1 MRKKPYSKP
10 WPRKIPKLVN
20 YQSNMKK
27 KSKLAKRKY
36 LILKRRSPFYK
47 VLQKVGFKR
56 MVLLKRKIVTKKEI
70 SRNKIFYLTGCSM
83 GKPW

>member
-10 WPRKIPKLVN
+10 WPRKIPKLLN

-36 LILKRRSPFYK
+36 SILKERSQFYK

-56 MVLLKRKIVTKKEI
+56 ILLLKKKIVTKNRI
-70 SRNKIFYLTGCSM
+70 SPKVIFYLTGCLM
-83 GKPW
+83 DKPW